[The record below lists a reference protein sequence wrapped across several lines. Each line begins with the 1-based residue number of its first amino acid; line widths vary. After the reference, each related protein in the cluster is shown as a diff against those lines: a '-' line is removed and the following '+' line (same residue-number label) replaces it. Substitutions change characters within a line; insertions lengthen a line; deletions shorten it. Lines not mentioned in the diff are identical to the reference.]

1 MTKLLNLF
9 YKYAIYILQTPMY
22 FSAGICYYRYR
33 EPVVLGL
40 PDLKSEYEM
49 ERGNMK
55 KYRVQ
60 IMGLFGRPK
69 PIYYETRD
77 EAFEG
82 LLLIKRLG
90 GYALVQEWDPAA
102 GCYNTILGG

>member
-1 MTKLLNLF
+1 MYF
-9 YKYAIYILQTPMY
+9 RAAFWYYKYGEL
-22 FSAGICYYRYR
+22 
-33 EPVVLGL
+33 VVLGL

-49 ERGNMK
+49 ERGIMK
-55 KYRVQ
+55 KFRVQ

-90 GYALVQEWDPAA
+90 GYALVQEWDPAS

>member
-1 MTKLLNLF
+1 
-9 YKYAIYILQTPMY
+9 
-22 FSAGICYYRYR
+22 
-33 EPVVLGL
+33 
-40 PDLKSEYEM
+40 
-49 ERGNMK
+49 MK
-55 KYRVQ
+55 KFRVQ

-90 GYALVQEWDPAA
+90 GYALVQEWDPAS
-102 GCYNTILGG
+102 GSYNTILGG